1 MRWAIMTILKK
12 TARFDK
18 EHTCLFI
25 HWLNKSNFKIKK
37 TTYFVF
43 YNLYRRKLTCQES
56 TPGPD
61 CIVTSDHQAHDHNY
75 CDSSQQEKDTKDQST
90 EGRKPDNSLTRNSE
104 CLIDHKHL
112 SSNFSKHIMFFV

>member
-1 MRWAIMTILKK
+1 M
-12 TARFDK
+12 
-18 EHTCLFI
+18 
-25 HWLNKSNFKIKK
+25 
-37 TTYFVF
+37 
-43 YNLYRRKLTCQES
+43 CQES
-56 TPGPD
+56 TPGQD

-90 EGRKPDNSLTRNSE
+90 EGRKPDNSLTHNSE